1 MQEWIHTLIIN
12 RLTRKAMFLM
22 YKIWKESIKY
32 FDVVIYINIY
42 YEDISEVI
50 YRYEINKRIFCVVG
64 RRKIVFNRRATC
76 HVFVIF
82 ETTQQLISCHCS
94 YQTNSDSPFNSL
106 LLPFYPLDFCYV
118 KDEWVGEKVIKYFW
132 LFHSIFYPKN
142 IFVSP

>member
-1 MQEWIHTLIIN
+1 MNTYLDNQQVDT
-12 RLTRKAMFLM
+12 
-22 YKIWKESIKY
+22 KY
-32 FDVVIYINIY
+32 LYCHLHKYVLWRYQLSNIQ
-42 YEDISEVI
+42 VWN
-50 YRYEINKRIFCVVG
+50 NKRIFCVVG

-118 KDEWVGEKVIKYFW
+118 KDEWVGEKVIKYFL
-132 LFHSIFYPKN
+132 LFHSIFYPEN